1 MQAVSVSNILRVRCR
16 SKIAPPSVTW
26 CSAVRRDGSCSGQGP
41 SKRGAGWPGRL
52 GIYRPHTR
60 ERPPLAAAG
69 KHVSW
74 TNVIRSALPC
84 LVAKS
89 MRQEPGPYP
98 SVALALRRYRS
109 ADKLNLERVAKLIGN
124 CPNEVMLNS
133 ELELRTVRSNACP
146 STEDIQDRSGAACH

>member
-1 MQAVSVSNILRVRCR
+1 MTHQAPPYRPRLPRSTRTDRTSLSNRGRVNYLFQRTSHTLTDAKTIAAEVQAVSVSNILRVRCR

-89 MRQEPGPYP
+89 MRQ
-98 SVALALRRYRS
+98 S
-109 ADKLNLERVAKLIGN
+109 ARAVPQCGF
-124 CPNEVMLNS
+124 
-133 ELELRTVRSNACP
+133 
-146 STEDIQDRSGAACH
+146 GAAAL